1 MRNAERE
8 ASASAIGARLLAARR
23 VRIDART
30 IGKAIVHCLSAG
42 TNPITTA
49 GRFPLGVARRRRFLA
64 HGIPIRPILRPVPS
78 ATAALA
84 RVRLLGRG
92 QEQGDDEEKI
102 RHFDEQGGPPL
113 FHTKVASFR
122 PSVPSSQGGKTI
134 LERKD
139 DEHLLCIYL

>member
-1 MRNAERE
+1 MRNAECE

-102 RHFDEQGGPPL
+102 RH
-113 FHTKVASFR
+113 
-122 PSVPSSQGGKTI
+122 I
-134 LERKD
+134 
-139 DEHLLCIYL
+139 